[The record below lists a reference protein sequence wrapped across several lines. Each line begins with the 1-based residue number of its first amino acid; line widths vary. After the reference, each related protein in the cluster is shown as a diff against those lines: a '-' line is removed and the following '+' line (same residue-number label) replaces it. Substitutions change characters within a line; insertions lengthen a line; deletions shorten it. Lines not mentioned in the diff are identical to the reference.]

1 MAAMGFTHI
10 DLLPIMETQAMNQIT
25 KIRAKRREDG
35 RGLLVMTKHA
45 YAIGSAQSPN
55 ASWIEQM
62 SFEMNGKT
70 IAEVFFRASGG
81 TSPLTIIAIDDATAG
96 DVLTVHWHDSRGD
109 SGDANTIAP

>member
-45 YAIGSAQSPN
+45 YAAGSAHPPD

-62 SFEMNGKT
+62 SFEFDGKT
-70 IAEVFFRASGG
+70 VAEVFFRASGE
-81 TSPLTIIAIDDATAG
+81 TSPLTIIAIDNATAG
-96 DVLTVHWHDSRGD
+96 DVLTVHWYDTRGD
-109 SGDANTIAP
+109 SGNAKTIAP

>member
-1 MAAMGFTHI
+1 MAAMGFTRI
-10 DLLPIMETQAMNQIT
+10 DLQPIMEPKAMNQIT

-35 RGLLVMTKHA
+35 QGLLVMTKHA

-70 IAEVFFRASGG
+70 IVEVFFRASGG

>member
-45 YAIGSAQSPN
+45 YAAGSAHPPD

-62 SFEMNGKT
+62 SFEFDGKT
-70 IAEVFFRASGG
+70 VAEVFFRASGE
-81 TSPLTIIAIDDATAG
+81 TSPLTIIAIDNATAG

-109 SGDANTIAP
+109 SGDAETIAP

>member
-1 MAAMGFTHI
+1 MAAMGFTRI

-45 YAIGSAQSPN
+45 YAAGSAHPPD

-62 SFEMNGKT
+62 SFEFDGKT
-70 IAEVFFRASGG
+70 VAEVFFRASGE
-81 TSPLTIIAIDDATAG
+81 TSPLTIIAIDNATAG

-109 SGDANTIAP
+109 SGDAETIAP